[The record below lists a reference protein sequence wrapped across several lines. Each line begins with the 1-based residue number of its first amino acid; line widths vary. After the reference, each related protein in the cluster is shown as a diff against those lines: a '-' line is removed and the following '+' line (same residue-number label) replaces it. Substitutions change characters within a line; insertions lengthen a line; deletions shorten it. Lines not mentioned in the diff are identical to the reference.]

1 MRRFIVF
8 ILLGMLLSAPI
19 LAKPFDAAQAGQA
32 TIFID
37 FDGQSIRGSSWNWEG
52 PFQVSAAGLD
62 QQSMSAIVAQVS
74 EDFRPFKL
82 TVTTDS
88 IVYFQAP
95 RNKRIRVIVT
105 PDFQWY
111 QPSAGA
117 VMKGSFEWG
126 DETPAFVFT
135 SMLSNNPVWI
145 AESISHQVGH
155 AMGLSHHPVS
165 QEQGTILVAQD
176 GGSGKGCTGWAPI
189 MGVSF
194 YKNRTTWHTGWAGP
208 KGELWQDDMARI
220 AAVVGGYTEDEPEGH
235 FEVKSNQPNVFKIS
249 GVLHRYDDVDTY
261 TITIPESGRLIL
273 QVNPIGIDSNYT
285 KANVHLRLQCISQTG
300 ILVQQFYQKDQLDA
314 KGQLILKA
322 GTYTLAIAGE
332 TADQIQ
338 APGNI
343 GSYALQARFEAH
355 GGDPLLTTR

>member
-1 MRRFIVF
+1 
-8 ILLGMLLSAPI
+8 LGI
-19 LAKPFDAAQAGQA
+19 LACTPTQATPVRTVQEGQA
-32 TIFID
+32 TIYID

-52 PFQVSAAGLD
+52 PFQVSAARLD
-62 QQSMSAIVAQVS
+62 DPSISAIVAQVS

-88 IVYFQAP
+88 VIYFRAP

-111 QPSAGA
+111 QPAAGA

-126 DETPAFVFT
+126 DETPAFVFS

-155 AMGLSHHPVS
+155 AMGLSHHIVS
-165 QEQGTILVAQD
+165 QEPGTVLVEQD
-176 GGSGKGCTGWAPI
+176 GGTGKGCTGWAPI

-194 YKNRTTWHTGWAGP
+194 YKNHTTWHTGWAGP
-208 KGELWQDDMARI
+208 RGELWQDDMARI

-235 FEVKSNQPNVFKIS
+235 FEVRANQSNEFRIS
-249 GVLHRYDDVDTY
+249 GILHRYDDIDTY
-261 TITIPESGRLIL
+261 TITIPESGKLIL
-273 QVNPIGIDSNYT
+273 QINPVGVDTNDT
-285 KANVHLRLQCISQTG
+285 KANVHLRLQCINQSG
-300 ILVQQFYQKDQLDA
+300 VLIQQFYQKDQLHA
-314 KGQLILKA
+314 KGQLTLRA

-332 TADQIQ
+332 TADQLQ
-338 APGNI
+338 AAGNI

-355 GGDPLLTTR
+355 ASDPLLTTR